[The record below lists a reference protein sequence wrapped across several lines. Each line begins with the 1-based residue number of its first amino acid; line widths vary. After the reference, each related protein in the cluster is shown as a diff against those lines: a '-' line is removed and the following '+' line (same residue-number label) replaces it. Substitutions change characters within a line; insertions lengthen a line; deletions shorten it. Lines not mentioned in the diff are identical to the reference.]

1 MWAGIH
7 SLTQTQSHEHSF
19 LDTISKGR
27 SGHWPCLGTCI
38 PAPVMKRKK
47 NVDGRR
53 WTCSLKAQNF
63 HLSKTSNSLNV
74 LKKPYTHPMLS
85 QYLENPKAG
94 LPKHNYCHCY
104 QQITSYYGFHR
115 FLTLQIC
122 HHLFRS
128 EMGREELFQA
138 PGNPTIISVLPG
150 SVEHRNV
157 KLQEA
162 GSSLVASKKLR
173 PKHKGI
179 KHLATYS
186 MPHGLLQYCCHCW
199 ALTDELFFFCHLRNP
214 RSLDETLQEWLL
226 NAWWR
231 RSSS

>member
-1 MWAGIH
+1 
-7 SLTQTQSHEHSF
+7 
-19 LDTISKGR
+19 
-27 SGHWPCLGTCI
+27 
-38 PAPVMKRKK
+38 
-47 NVDGRR
+47 
-53 WTCSLKAQNF
+53 
-63 HLSKTSNSLNV
+63 
-74 LKKPYTHPMLS
+74 MLS

-128 EMGREELFQA
+128 EMGREEFFQA

-186 MPHGLLQYCCHCW
+186 MPHGLLQYCCHC
-199 ALTDELFFFCHLRNP
+199 
-214 RSLDETLQEWLL
+214 
-226 NAWWR
+226 
-231 RSSS
+231 